1 MKKIKRIKSGF
12 FSRQLGVAKLAYKT
26 GSDYFFSKKSE
37 INEKVSETL
46 SKRAQE
52 ITSELSLMKG
62 SLMKAGQMLSMYG
75 EAFLPPEANEF
86 LKNLQSN
93 STYLDWNELVK
104 EVPKEFLEKLNI
116 ESEPLAAASIGQ
128 VHLAKLKDQEEQN
141 PLPTMALKIQ
151 YPKVKKAIDSDLKAL
166 KLMLSSLKLLPR
178 DIDTEPVFE
187 EIRQMLY
194 QETDYIK
201 EMDFYKTYSEKLE
214 GDDRFVLPNIY
225 SDFSNDHILATEY
238 LDGHRID
245 SEYVQ
250 NLPKEDRN
258 RLGDEYLDLYF
269 RELFEWGVVQT
280 DAHIGNYL
288 IVPTEQGPK
297 WGLIDFGACKVV
309 PQPFLGNYRR
319 LIKLCYEGKSED
331 YKELLTE
338 MGYIP
343 AEISPILYAQLWEYA
358 QMIMIP
364 LKIEKYDYGNSELPD
379 ELMAKM
385 TKIFGQLRVEK
396 IPSDGFF
403 LDRKLGGVFITL
415 KALNS
420 EVHCQQILEKYLK
433 LVD

>member
-1 MKKIKRIKSGF
+1 MKKIKKIKSGF

-26 GSDYFFSKKSE
+26 GSDYFFSKKTE
-37 INEKVSETL
+37 LNEKVSETL
-46 SKRAQE
+46 AKRAQE

-104 EVPKEFLEKLNI
+104 EVPKKILSELKI

-128 VHLAKLKDQEEQN
+128 VHLAKAKDSALEI
-141 PLPTMALKIQ
+141 PTMALKIQ
-151 YPKVKKAIDSDLKAL
+151 YPKVKEAIDSDLKAL

-178 DIDTEPVFE
+178 DIDTGPVFE

-194 QETDYIK
+194 QETNYYK
-201 EMDFYKTYSEKLE
+201 EMEFYEIYKEKLAS
-214 GDDRFVLPNIY
+214 DNRFVLPNIY
-225 SDFSNDHILATEY
+225 KNFSTDKILATEF

-250 NLPKEDRN
+250 NLSQAEKN

-288 IVPTEQGPK
+288 IVPTEDGPK

-309 PQPFLGNYRR
+309 PDPFLSNYRR
-319 LIKLCYEGKSED
+319 LVKLCYEGKSED
-331 YKELLTE
+331 YKELLTH

-343 AEISPILYAQLWEYA
+343 EDISPILYAQLWEYA

-415 KALNS
+415 KALKS
-420 EVHCQQILEKYLK
+420 EVQCQQILERALAF
-433 LVD
+433 VD